1 MPLAERSIIDE
12 SRVSTK
18 SIRSRTSRKGA
29 DQVTNGIDS
38 IDNARARSTT
48 LKRKSKVL
56 AILVIAVDG
65 AHE

>member
-38 IDNARARSTT
+38 RDNARARSTT
-48 LKRKSKVL
+48 VKRKSKVL